1 MPTTVTV
8 KKGKTKNASGTAT
21 ISVKPKRQRKRWVPD
36 LKRYSAYRSSR
47 SIYVPFD
54 VPDGQAD
61 EYSGRY
67 SDPESV
73 VYSVCVALSRM
84 FGFSMNLISA
94 EMKAFMLKV
103 VTERT
108 PHLCCSS
115 LRAVMEGRIPGI
127 PKPTSHNPVKN
138 HYARTTMMM
147 MDVMDTIVCEYLR
160 EQEEGLSLLDG
171 EVSDLGGITEISPEE
186 QREILKPP
194 FPTIAEQLERKERES
209 LRVPSPEEVY
219 QAQTLDRE
227 EADAIEDEETEEV
240 HGSGVSQSEV
250 PEESEDT
257 KEGSV

>member
-1 MPTTVTV
+1 MPTTVTT
-8 KKGKTKNASGTAT
+8 KGKMKRATGTAT
-21 ISVKPKRQRKRWVPD
+21 VAPKKRQRKRWVPD

-54 VPDGQAD
+54 VPEDQKD

-84 FGFSMNLISA
+84 FGFSMNLISV

-103 VTERT
+103 VTERS

-147 MDVMDTIVCEYLR
+147 MDVMDTIVAEYLR
-160 EQEEGLSLLDG
+160 EQEEGLSLLG
-171 EVSDLGGITEISPEE
+171 ESVTDEEEAEISPVEE
-186 QREILKPP
+186 KEILEPP
-194 FPTIAEQLERKERES
+194 FPTIADQLAR
-209 LRVPSPEEVY
+209 
-219 QAQTLDRE
+219 
-227 EADAIEDEETEEV
+227 IDE
-240 HGSGVSQSEV
+240 GQ
-250 PEESEDT
+250 
-257 KEGSV
+257 K

>member
-1 MPTTVTV
+1 MPTTVTTKREV
-8 KKGKTKNASGTAT
+8 KNATAS

-36 LKRYSAYRSSR
+36 LKRYSSFRSSR

-54 VPDGQAD
+54 VPDGQKD
-61 EYSGRY
+61 EYSGKY

-73 VYSVCVALSRM
+73 VYSVCIALSRM
-84 FGFSMNLISA
+84 FGFSMNLISE

-127 PKPTSHNPVKN
+127 PKPTSHDPVKN

-160 EQEEGLSLLDG
+160 TQEEGLSLLDG
-171 EVSDLGGITEISPEE
+171 EPSESEEAGVYIPPPSSLTEEEEELIGTVTDLDLEKRTVTITG
-186 QREILKPP
+186 PP
-194 FPTIAEQLERKERES
+194 YPTIADQLAR
-209 LRVPSPEEVY
+209 
-219 QAQTLDRE
+219 
-227 EADAIEDEETEEV
+227 IEGE
-240 HGSGVSQSEV
+240 
-250 PEESEDT
+250 
-257 KEGSV
+257 KK